1 MSLSALILALSL
13 AQTST
18 YDAPEPP
25 DKAVPR
31 VPLYLPQA
39 VYVGSFLNGS
49 LLTPQLR
56 LQWEWNVIR
65 TNHDAFVLYFE
76 GGGGY
81 GVSFPHNLGA
91 AGLDAMT
98 FFYEH
103 TVEAGIA
110 YRAVYEN
117 GFAWGFHVGTGP
129 VFYGAR
135 IQNAAS
141 ENFITGWVEG
151 GAQIGLKSG
160 PVVYGLALRYANLYD
175 PPRYSTAGLFVGGVG
190 LAFYA
195 EWRP

>member
-1 MSLSALILALSL
+1 MSLPALLVALSL
-13 AQTST
+13 AQSST
-18 YDAPEPP
+18 YEAPELPNRTPP
-25 DKAVPR
+25 V

-39 VYVGSFLNGS
+39 VYVGAFLNDA
-49 LLTPQLR
+49 LLTPQVR
-56 LQWEWNVIR
+56 LQWEWNLVR
-65 TNHDAFVLYFE
+65 THHDAFVFYAE

-81 GVSFPHNLGA
+81 AISFPHNLGA
-91 AGLDAMT
+91 TGQDAMQY
-98 FFYEH
+98 FYEH

-135 IQNAAS
+135 IQNAPT
-141 ENFITGWVEG
+141 ENFLTGWVEG
-151 GAQIGLKSG
+151 GAQIGLKAG

-175 PPRYSTAGLFVGGVG
+175 PPRHSTAGLYVGGFN
-190 LAFYA
+190 LSLYA